1 MKVFEHPLALI
12 LRSSKLIER
21 KVEAHIE
28 KTCAM
33 KRSHAR
39 LLFIVSVH
47 PGLSQVAL
55 REMIGISAP
64 VMSRQIDDMVALGY
78 VTRTVD
84 PDNRRVHTIS
94 LTKKGIRKSESVGYE
109 LQAAF
114 DKISESIPHNID
126 SITKHLQQ
134 VVVSLG
140 EGPKQ

>member
-1 MKVFEHPLALI
+1 
-12 LRSSKLIER
+12 
-21 KVEAHIE
+21 
-28 KTCAM
+28 M